1 MTRFETGVLPVGILT
16 GFLGAGKTTLLQRWL
31 RGGERGETAVLIN
44 EFGAVGLDHLL
55 VGEIDADTLLLENGC
70 VCCSIRGELEG
81 ALIRLHERRQRGEL
95 PPFKRV
101 VIETTGLAAPGPVL
115 GTLLASPRLRQRFR
129 PAFVATVVD
138 ALNAPGQRERYA
150 EWTAQVAA
158 ADTLWL
164 SKTDLADARQTAAL
178 DAMLANLNPMAHRID
193 LVRRGACEPDGWL
206 AAGAAADADGS
217 AADHIRWLRRIGA
230 GTPGRTPEDAPAA
243 ADGASAFCLCFDGP
257 LRWAVLTL
265 WLTLLMHRHGDRIL
279 RLKGLLDVA
288 PEGGGPARPVML
300 HGMGHL
306 MHPPEHLDA
315 WPGED
320 RRSRLVFITRGLDE
334 EAVTKSWRQFEHFYT
349 MAGQDR
355 HSHSQ

>member
-1 MTRFETGVLPVGILT
+1 MARADADTLPAGVLT

-55 VGEIDADTLLLENGC
+55 VGAVDSDTLLLENGC
-70 VCCSIRGELEG
+70 ICCSIRGELDS
-81 ALIRLHERRQRGEL
+81 ALVRLHQRRLRGEL

-115 GTLLASPRLRQRFR
+115 ATLLASRRFH

-138 ALNAPGQRERYA
+138 AMSASDQRRRYA

-164 SKTDLADARQTAAL
+164 SKTDLAGEDEVAAL
-178 DAMLANLNPMAHRID
+178 HAQLARLNPMARRID
-193 LVRRGACEPDGWL
+193 LGAPADDAPDGWL
-206 AAGAAADADGS
+206 AAGADGPAADPAQ
-217 AADHIRWLRRIGA
+217 WLRRVGA
-230 GTPGRTPEDAPAA
+230 AGRGPRGGAAA
-243 ADGASAFCLCFDGP
+243 ADGASAFCLSFDGP

-265 WLTLLMHRHGDRIL
+265 WLTLLMHRHADRIL
-279 RLKGLLDVA
+279 RLKGLLEVI
-288 PEGGGPARPVML
+288 PEGGGPARAVVL

-306 MHPPEHLDA
+306 MHPPRHLDA
-315 WPGED
+315 WPGAD

-334 EAVTKSWRQFEHFYT
+334 GAVTKSWRDFEHFYT
-349 MAGQDR
+349 MAGQD
-355 HSHSQ
+355 SHSCSR